1 MKLLSYSGPG
11 IQLSTVV
18 VDYINTVTFPVNSS
32 AGTTITSFRIRKALE
47 TLETYNLS
55 LTGSVSSGPPTQI
68 EIEDDSMLLLLIP
81 QVVVKISL
89 VNNKLQFRSEFN
101 NNYCNVCKHRCYKSV
116 QIWLVK
122 NILERSVPLD
132 AL

>member
-11 IQLSTVV
+11 NQLSTVTV
-18 VDYINTVTFPVNSS
+18 SGVNYSNTVKFPANSS

-55 LTGSVSSGPPTQI
+55 LTGSVTSGPPTQI
-68 EIEDDSMLLLLIP
+68 EIEDDDSMLLLLIP

-101 NNYCNVCKHRCYKSV
+101 N
-116 QIWLVK
+116 
-122 NILERSVPLD
+122 
-132 AL
+132 